1 MKLSDYVMSFLVGEG
16 VDDIFLL
23 PGGGNMHLLD
33 SVGRQ
38 KGFAFVACLHEQAA
52 AIAAD
57 AYAQFKGELGVALV
71 TTGPG
76 GTNAV
81 TGIAGSWAES
91 VPVLILSGQVKTSDI
106 KPDPQM
112 RMRGF
117 QEMDIVSIVRPITKY
132 AVTVLDP
139 GTIRYH
145 LEKAAFLARSGRK
158 GPVWLDIPLDVQA
171 AAVDPHKLRGFDPAE
186 LSAGSSA
193 DGQKIKS
200 AVCRTLEL
208 LSQATRPVILAGY
221 GIKLSKSKSLF
232 KECGDRLGA
241 PILTTW
247 KACDLVGDDYP
258 LYFGRPGT
266 IGQRGA
272 NFLLQNTDLLLA
284 IGARLDFG
292 QIGYS
297 DETFAR
303 GAKKIIVDIDPA
315 ELSKHRFPI
324 DLAVEADAGLFIE
337 ELSSQL
343 SGFKAS
349 GWQDWID
356 RCRAWKLRYPVVL
369 PEYRVNTGGI
379 STYVLVDALSELLT
393 PDDLL
398 VPGSSGSCS
407 DIFMQAFRVKTGQ
420 RILNSPGFGAMG
432 FGIPQTIGA
441 CLASR
446 KRRTVCLNGDGGFQ
460 LNIQELETVRRLGLP
475 IKYFYLNN
483 RGYASI
489 RATQRNYFEG
499 RFVASDP
506 ASGLTLPEISRL
518 AEAYR
523 IPWNRI
529 GKTEELEEKARE
541 ALSGPGPFV
550 CEVMVDPDEQV
561 APKIK
566 SVLRPDGRMVSK
578 PLEDLAPFLDRKE
591 FFENMIVPPLPED

>member
-16 VDDIFLL
+16 VDHLFLL
-23 PGGGNMHLLD
+23 PGGWNMHLLD
-33 SVGRQ
+33 SAGRQ
-38 KGFAFVACLHEQAA
+38 NGLAFVTCLHEQAA
-52 AIAAD
+52 VIAAD
-57 AYAQFKGELGVALV
+57 AFAQFRGGLGVALV

-91 VPVLILSGQVKTSDI
+91 VPVLILSGQVKTADI

-117 QEMDIVSIVRPITKY
+117 QEVDIVSIVRPITKY

-145 LEKAAFLARSGRK
+145 LEKASFLARSGRK

-171 AAVDPHKLRGFDPAE
+171 ATVDPHKLRGFDPAE
-186 LSAGSSA
+186 LSAGPA
-193 DGQKIKS
+193 AGGQEIKR
-200 AVCRTLEL
+200 AVRRTLEL

-221 GIKLSKSKSLF
+221 GIRLSKSESLF
-232 KECGDRLGA
+232 KECSDRLGV
-241 PILTTW
+241 PVLTTW
-247 KACDLVGDDYP
+247 KACDLLGDDHP

-266 IGQRGA
+266 TGQRGA
-272 NFLLQNTDLLLA
+272 NFILQNADFLLT

-303 GAKKIIVDIDPA
+303 GARKIIVDIDPA
-315 ELSKHRFPI
+315 ELTKHRFAT
-324 DLAVEADAGLFIE
+324 DLAVEADAGSFIE
-337 ELSSQL
+337 ELLTQR
-343 SGFKAS
+343 SGSNAG
-349 GWQDWID
+349 GWPGWVD
-356 RCRAWKLRYPVVL
+356 RCRAWKLRYPVIL
-369 PEYRVNTGGI
+369 PEYRVNAGGI
-379 STYVLVDALSELLT
+379 STYVLVDVLSELLT

-460 LNIQELETVRRLGLP
+460 LNIQELETVRRLDLP

-506 ASGLTLPEISRL
+506 SSGLTLPEISRL

-529 GKTEELEEKARE
+529 GKTGELEEKARE
-541 ALSGPGPFV
+541 ALSPPGPFI
-550 CEVMVDPDEQV
+550 CEVMIDPDEQV
-561 APKIK
+561 APRIK
-566 SVLRPDGRMVSK
+566 SVLRPDGRIVSK
-578 PLEDLAPFLDRKE
+578 PLEDLSPLLDRKE
-591 FFENMIVPPLPED
+591 FVENMIVPPLPED